1 MCDFEK
7 GDIVILL
14 DRSFGH
20 PTRIK
25 GVIVGLLSMD
35 TFNILLS
42 NGYGKGKIKKVKS
55 FDIIKDE

>member
-20 PTRIK
+20 PTKIR
-25 GVIVGLLSMD
+25 GVIVGLLSKD

-42 NGYGKGKIKKVKS
+42 NGYGKGNIKKVKS
-55 FDIIKDE
+55 FDIIKGE